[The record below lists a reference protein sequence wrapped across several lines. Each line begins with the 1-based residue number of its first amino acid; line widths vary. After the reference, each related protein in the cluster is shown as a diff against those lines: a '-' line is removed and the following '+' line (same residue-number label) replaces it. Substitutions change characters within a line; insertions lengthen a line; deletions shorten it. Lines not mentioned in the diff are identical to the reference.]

1 MSLVIDAPDG
11 ESAEAGSPGLSQS
24 VTRYVWVEAAGVAA
38 GVSGGP
44 DEHADVV
51 RKTTMAAPKTTF
63 TTAGYATFP
72 YMLASR
78 RSTRSST
85 FANGSLHRT
94 VRCA

>member
-1 MSLVIDAPDG
+1 MIEAPDA
-11 ESAEAGSPGLSQS
+11 ESAETGSPGLPQS
-24 VTRYVWVEAAGVAA
+24 VTKYVWVEAAGVAA
-38 GVSGGP
+38 GVSGDP

-51 RKTTMAAPKTTF
+51 RRTTMAAPITL